1 MLAGWWV
8 GKILT
13 QKRWIGRKTFASFIS
28 QTNFL
33 FFEEG
38 KHVNVNALPM
48 VISDSIAIGLIL
60 TYIESNSTR
69 TNHFV
74 SVGVCQAY
82 FYRQLANFWPEWR
95 VNCNIMYY
103 CEKNIVQ
110 FVFITSVCS
119 CIDEN
124 TALSPPLQCNEET
137 NIKTYHL
144 QGSSLELQFV
154 FVPGSCYYFHH
165 QLLSL
170 QDQP

>member
-1 MLAGWWV
+1 MLNRT
-8 GKILT
+8 L
-13 QKRWIGRKTFASFIS
+13 RYRYC
-28 QTNFL
+28 QTNSSIRGVRRCVATLNWYLASILCKISCFWGVL
-33 FFEEG
+33 VPKNNIFHLPTVLVMEPVLNTP
-38 KHVNVNALPM
+38 VNR
-48 VISDSIAIGLIL
+48 S
-60 TYIESNSTR
+60 
-69 TNHFV
+69 F
-74 SVGVCQAY
+74 
-82 FYRQLANFWPEWR
+82 
-95 VNCNIMYY
+95 NCNIMYF

-144 QGSSLELQFV
+144 QSSSLELQFV

-170 QDQP
+170 QD